1 MLRSTERCRTVWAVR
16 SIRCVDYFHKST
28 EDDTDYAPTWITGIL
43 NFTGY
48 TKSDVGEFV
57 AAFDYKSE
65 SELNGDSYEGQLSTY
80 SGGGYVANLGETFNS
95 ASAVIDDLEQYQWID
110 QYTRAVFVEFTTWNP
125 CSTLTNLA
133 MVLFEYPS
141 LGGIFWSTRMEVIQ
155 LYRYV
160 GPNGALALLVE
171 CLCAIMVAVVTILE
185 VRKMCKQRQSY
196 FKSIWHIVQ
205 VGSLMLFYVSV
216 GLYAMRCLWTV
227 TTIDEIM
234 NNPGKDQSGRNFKS
248 MYVLYN

>member
-1 MLRSTERCRTVWAVR
+1 MLCSTERCSTVWEVR
-16 SIRCVDYFHKST
+16 SFRCVDIFDMFT
-28 EDDTDYAPTWITGIL
+28 QDRTAYAPTWIPIKN

-48 TKSDVGEFV
+48 TRSDVGDFI

-65 SELNGDSYEGQLSTY
+65 SELNGDSYVGQLSMY
-80 SGGGYVANLGETFNS
+80 SGGGYVVNLGKTFNL
-95 ASAVIDDLEQYQWID
+95 ASAMIDDLEQYQWND

-141 LGGIFWSTRMEVIQ
+141 LGGTLWSTRMEVIQ

-160 GPNGALALLVE
+160 GPSGALALLVE
-171 CLCAIMVAVVTILE
+171 CLCAVAVTVVTILE
-185 VRKMCKQRQSY
+185 VRKMCNQRQSY

-227 TTIDEIM
+227 TTLDEMM
-234 NNPGKDQSGRNFKS
+234 NNPG
-248 MYVLYN
+248 ML